1 MTIEDRSPA
10 IALLLLVAIAASM
23 TDACAQSGY
32 PTRSIR
38 FIVPYPP
45 GGPTDLMAR
54 SMSGRLSEALGQ
66 TVVVDNRAGAGGNV
80 GAEIAAKSPPD
91 GYTLL
96 MGAISTHSINAS
108 LYTRLAFDPV
118 KDFAPV
124 TQASIIPLVIN
135 AHPSLPVANVKELI
149 ALAKKN
155 PGQLSYGSS
164 GNGGGTH
171 LAGELFKMMTVTNLQ
186 HVPYKGLNPATI
198 DVIGGNIPLVFN
210 DLTTAIQ
217 PYKAGRI
224 KILGVSTVKRVP
236 QIPEVA
242 TIDETVPGYEAYT
255 WFGVLVPA
263 GTPQPIVD
271 RLSRESMKILQ
282 SEEIKKRFAEVGA
295 EPVGNSPQQFA
306 DFMAAETV
314 KWAKVV
320 KASGARVD

>member
-1 MTIEDRSPA
+1 MQLPRVSVVV
-10 IALLLLVAIAASM
+10 LLLAAISNTALSAE
-23 TDACAQSGY
+23 AWPA
-32 PTRSIR
+32 RSIR

-66 TVVVDNRAGAGGNV
+66 TVVVDNRPGAGGNV
-80 GAEIAAKSPPD
+80 GAEAAAKSPPD
-91 GYTLL
+91 GYTMV
-96 MGAISTHSINAS
+96 MGAISTHSINVS
-108 LYTRLAFDPV
+108 LYRKLPFDPV
-118 KDFAPV
+118 KDFAPI

-135 AHPSLPVANVKELI
+135 AHPSLPVNGVRELI

-171 LAGELFKMMTVTNLQ
+171 LAGELFKLMSGTNIL
-186 HVPYKGLNPATI
+186 HVPYKGLSPATT
-198 DVIGGNIPLVFN
+198 DLMGGNIPLLFN

-217 PYKAGRI
+217 PYKAGRL
-224 KILGVSTVKRVP
+224 KILGVSTAKRVP
-236 QIPEVA
+236 QLPDVA
-242 TIDETVPGYEAYT
+242 TIGEILPGYEAHT

-282 SEEIKKRFAEVGA
+282 SEEIRKRFAEVGA
-295 EPVGNSPQQFA
+295 EPIGGTPQQFA
-306 DFMAAETV
+306 AFMAAETI
-314 KWAKVV
+314 KWAKVI
-320 KASGARVD
+320 KASGARID

>member
-1 MTIEDRSPA
+1 MKKYFKYLF
-10 IALLLLVAIAASM
+10 LLNILHCSISFGA
-23 TDACAQSGY
+23 DAW

-54 SMSGRLSEALGQ
+54 SMSGRLTEALGQ

-80 GAEIAAKSPPD
+80 GAEVAAKSPPD
-91 GYTLL
+91 GYTIL
-96 MGAISTHSINAS
+96 MGAISTHSINVS
-108 LYTRLAFDPV
+108 LYRKLAFDPV
-118 KDFAPV
+118 KDFAPI

-135 AHPSLPVANVKELI
+135 AHPSLPVANVKDLI

-171 LAGELFKMMTVTNLQ
+171 LAGELFKTMTGTNLL

-198 DVIGGNIPLVFN
+198 DVMGGNIPLLFN

-217 PYKAGRI
+217 PYKSGRV
-224 KILGVSTVKRVP
+224 KILGVSTAKRVQ

-242 TIDETVPGYEAYT
+242 TIGESVPGYESHT
-255 WFGVLVPA
+255 WFGVLAPA
-263 GTPQPIVD
+263 GTPQPVIGMIWNAVNGAMQEKPVRDNLLGGGSEIVVSKPD
-271 RLSRESMKILQ
+271 EFRKQIEADYVKFGKMADLFK
-282 SEEIKKRFAEVGA
+282 SEK
-295 EPVGNSPQQFA
+295 
-306 DFMAAETV
+306 
-314 KWAKVV
+314 
-320 KASGARVD
+320 

>member
-1 MTIEDRSPA
+1 MTIEDRPPA
-10 IALLLLVAIAASM
+10 IALLLLAAIAASM

-32 PTRSIR
+32 PSRSIR

-66 TVVVDNRAGAGGNV
+66 MVVVDNRAGAGGNV

-96 MGAISTHSINAS
+96 MGAISTHAINAS
-108 LYTRLAFDPV
+108 LYTKLAFDPV

-135 AHPSLPVANVKELI
+135 AHPSLPVANVKDLI

>member
-1 MTIEDRSPA
+1 MNQRRRM
-10 IALLLLVAIAASM
+10 LLVAGAAALAAFA
-23 TDACAQSGY
+23 TAAVAQTSY
-32 PTRSIR
+32 PNRSIR

-54 SMSGRLSEALGQ
+54 SLSGRLSEALGQ

-80 GAEIAAKSPPD
+80 GAEAAAKSPPD

-96 MGAISTHSINAS
+96 MGAISTHSINVS
-108 LYTRLAFDPV
+108 LYSKLAFDPV

-135 AHPSLPVANVKELI
+135 AHPSLPVANVKELV
-149 ALAKKN
+149 AFAKKH

-171 LAGELFKMMTVTNLQ
+171 LAGELFKTMTGTDLI

-198 DVIGGNIPLVFN
+198 DVIGGSIPLVFN

-224 KILGVSTVKRVP
+224 KILGVSTAKRVP

-242 TIDETVPGYEAYT
+242 TIAETVPGYEAYT

-263 GTPQPIVD
+263 GTPQPVVE
-271 RLSRESMKILQ
+271 RLSRECMKILQ
-282 SEEIKKRFAEVGA
+282 SDEIRKRFAEVGA
-295 EPVGNSPQQFA
+295 EPVGGTPQQFA
-306 DFMAAETV
+306 DFMAAETI
-314 KWAKVV
+314 KWAKVI
-320 KASGARVD
+320 KASGARID

>member
-1 MTIEDRSPA
+1 MTMNMKISQC
-10 IALLLLVAIAASM
+10 IVSVILSVVSHAACCA
-23 TDACAQSGY
+23 DAWPS
-32 PTRSIR
+32 RSIR

-54 SMSGRLSEALGQ
+54 SMSGRLTEALGQ
-66 TVVVDNRAGAGGNV
+66 AVVVDNRAGAGGNV
-80 GAEIAAKSPPD
+80 GAEVAAKSPAD

-108 LYTRLAFDPV
+108 LYRKLPFDPV
-118 KDFAPV
+118 KDFVPI

-135 AHPSLPVANVKELI
+135 AHPSLPVLTVKDLI

-171 LAGELFKMMTVTNLQ
+171 LAGELFKTMTGTDLQ

-198 DVIGGNIPLVFN
+198 DVMGGNIPLVFN

-217 PYKAGRI
+217 PYKAGRV
-224 KILGVSTVKRVP
+224 KILGVSTARRVQ

-242 TIDETVPGYEAYT
+242 TIAESVPGYEAHT
-255 WFGVLVPA
+255 WFGVLAPT
-263 GTPQPIVD
+263 GTPQIIVD

-282 SEEIKKRFAEVGA
+282 SDEIKKRFAEVGA
-295 EPVGNSPQQFA
+295 EPVGGTPQQFA
-306 DFMAAETV
+306 AFMAAETS
-314 KWAKVV
+314 KWAKVI

>member
-1 MTIEDRSPA
+1 MNMKISQCIVSVILSVVSHSA
-10 IALLLLVAIAASM
+10 CCA
-23 TDACAQSGY
+23 DAWPS
-32 PTRSIR
+32 RSIR

-54 SMSGRLSEALGQ
+54 SMSGRLTEALGQ
-66 TVVVDNRAGAGGNV
+66 AVVVDNRAGAGGNV
-80 GAEIAAKSPPD
+80 GAEVAAKSPAD

-108 LYTRLAFDPV
+108 LYRKLPFDPV
-118 KDFAPV
+118 KDFVPI

-135 AHPSLPVANVKELI
+135 VHPSLPVLTVKDLI

-171 LAGELFKMMTVTNLQ
+171 LAGELFKTMTGTDLQ

-198 DVIGGNIPLVFN
+198 DVMGGNIPLVFN

-217 PYKAGRI
+217 PYKAGRV
-224 KILGVSTVKRVP
+224 KILGVSTVRRVQ

-242 TIDETVPGYEAYT
+242 TIAESVPGYEAHT
-255 WFGVLVPA
+255 WFGVLAPT
-263 GTPQPIVD
+263 GTPQIIVD

-282 SEEIKKRFAEVGA
+282 SDEIKKRFAEVGA
-295 EPVGNSPQQFA
+295 EPVGGTPQQFA
-306 DFMAAETV
+306 AFMAAETS
-314 KWAKVV
+314 KWAKVI